1 MGDKYSNLQAAVEV
15 IKSEIGEITD
25 ISSIYESE
33 PWGFVE
39 NEYFYNIILNVNTN
53 KTANELLE
61 HLMSIE
67 IKLGRIRIENKTS
80 YSSRLIDIDI
90 VALGDIVI
98 EAENLMIPHPR
109 MQFRKFVLLPLQEI
123 MPNFIH
129 PTLKE
134 NINTLILGCTDNLKV
149 IKTNLK
155 LKI

>member
-1 MGDKYSNLQAAVEV
+1 MGDKYSNLQTAVDV
-15 IKSEIGEITD
+15 LKSEIGEITD

-33 PWGFVE
+33 PWGFIE

-67 IKLGRIRIENKTS
+67 NKLGRIRIENKTT
-80 YSSRLIDIDI
+80 YSSRVIDIDI

-98 EAENLMIPHPR
+98 ETENLIIPHPR
-109 MQFRKFVLLPLQEI
+109 MQLRKFVLLPLQEI
-123 MPNFIH
+123 MQNFIH
-129 PTLKE
+129 PKHKKK
-134 NINTLILGCTDNLKV
+134 INTLILECTDNLKV

-155 LKI
+155 L